1 MVCRCCSWLVRPPF
15 HWSTN
20 RCAVTRNEL
29 GVVVGPVGVST
40 ACWLV
45 SARCQG
51 PVPLVMATVLRPL
64 SVEGSVTALHVQ
76 LAGDTITVTWLDDV
90 APQRVRIP
98 RMPTG
103 GPYEP
108 CA

>member
-1 MVCRCCSWLVRPPF
+1 
-15 HWSTN
+15 
-20 RCAVTRNEL
+20 
-29 GVVVGPVGVST
+29 
-40 ACWLV
+40 
-45 SARCQG
+45 
-51 PVPLVMATVLRPL
+51 MATVLRPL